1 MKKSVFMRLPRPQK
15 CSSPVSRSVGNT
27 KDHPKRMVF
36 LCLPELSRT
45 LEGSSVSASLRSAQ
59 SRRPP
64 DVVRRLA
71 LERIQG
77 NLSPFY
83 CIFGH
88 SRTFGRSGNHR
99 IRVGT
104 GGNQNQVET
113 GNEHYDNLNYTK
125 KGKLRRVNPKYR
137 LRWNKNNVPVWH
149 TYTRFALLSPKVTK
163 AEWSEG
169 TQSWLRCGA
178 FARIRALRFQ
188 NRLDGGR

>member
-1 MKKSVFMRLPRPQK
+1 MFTRAQPDTRRFECLRFAPVRAKPRSTGPRA
-15 CSSPVSRSVGNT
+15 PSRAR
-27 KDHPKRMVF
+27 KD
-36 LCLPELSRT
+36 SRK
-45 LEGSSVSASLRSAQ
+45 LESF
-59 SRRPP
+59 
-64 DVVRRLA
+64 
-71 LERIQG
+71 
-77 NLSPFY
+77 FY
-83 CIFGH
+83 CIFEH
-88 SRTFGRSGNHR
+88 SRTFRHSGNHR
-99 IRVGT
+99 FRGGT

-113 GNEHYDNLNYTK
+113 RNEHYDNLNYTK